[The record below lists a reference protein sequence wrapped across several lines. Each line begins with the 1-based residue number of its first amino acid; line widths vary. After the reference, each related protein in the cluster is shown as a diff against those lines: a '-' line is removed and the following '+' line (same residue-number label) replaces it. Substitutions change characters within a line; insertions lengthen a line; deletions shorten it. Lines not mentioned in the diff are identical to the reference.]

1 MVRRPAAFRD
11 LTGQERDQNTG
22 LLGLRLGWSCLD
34 QRKSEGL
41 HPTAGINS
49 LGLEGVPQVQP
60 GIDGVVGV
68 EMTELQLGD
77 LTDRQTEVSGGEPEL
92 CCLHLKLSLTFD
104 TVQVVTEAPQSPVN
118 LPPAPD
124 LNLQIRNEVAQVEVG
139 VPELGD
145 IHSSEVERVFT
156 NHVWAT
162 PSRPPRQ

>member
-11 LTGQERDQNTG
+11 LTGQGRDQNTG

-77 LTDRQTEVSGGEPEL
+77 LTDRQTDRGEWGGARTLLSSPE
-92 CCLHLKLSLTFD
+92 T
-104 TVQVVTEAPQSPVN
+104 
-118 LPPAPD
+118 LPH
-124 LNLQIRNEVAQVEVG
+124 I
-139 VPELGD
+139 
-145 IHSSEVERVFT
+145 
-156 NHVWAT
+156 
-162 PSRPPRQ
+162 